1 VERLS
6 VGYGCR
12 AAHIGTLR
20 TIHAAA
26 SGLKPISINSSS
38 RSSTGSGSSVIE
50 LSASFHRDCRLTGC
64 GGTPLC
70 ESQDLTC
77 QTASDQIAFCMRAAE
92 FRACHSGMVALSAWA
107 RWAVQPHSR
116 VAVRRRHRA

>member
-1 VERLS
+1 MFQSLIPTAATEIILTAAIKQHRRLGWLPNQS
-6 VGYGCR
+6 Y
-12 AAHIGTLR
+12 
-20 TIHAAA
+20 
-26 SGLKPISINSSS
+26 
-38 RSSTGSGSSVIE
+38 
-50 LSASFHRDCRLTGC
+50 
-64 GGTPLC
+64 